1 MKERRSPRTRP
12 ARSRDAAP
20 PRALDKFDCYEIAV
34 QDPQRTVR
42 FLHALHGG
50 RPCAFRED
58 FAGGGALCRAWV
70 EFVPQGRAVAVDKDP
85 TPLRRLEGV
94 ERVER
99 RVADVLKASDRAD
112 IIAALNFPI
121 GYWHQ
126 RADLLRYLRLSLRR
140 LNRGGVFVADLYGG
154 RDAFESLRLKSRIPL
169 PDGARLEYT
178 WEQRT
183 ADPLTGRVTDA
194 LHFTLFP
201 RRGRPRVHR
210 NAFVYD
216 WRLWSIPE
224 LRDALH
230 EAGFRSTE
238 VHDRLGGAIDSDGTL
253 LARPI
258 GVGEALD
265 PNYVAYV
272 AARR

>member
-1 MKERRSPRTRP
+1 MTKRLGAGSKAAGKRAAS
-12 ARSRDAAP
+12 SRQ
-20 PRALDKFDCYEIAV
+20 LDKFDCYEIAV
-34 QDPQRTVR
+34 QDPERTVR
-42 FLHALHGG
+42 FLRALHGG
-50 RPCAFRED
+50 RPRTFRED

-70 EFVPQGRAVAVDKDP
+70 EMAPEGRAIAIDRDR

-94 ERVER
+94 ERVET
-99 RVADVLKASDRAD
+99 RVADVLQAPDRAD
-112 IIAALNFPI
+112 VIAALNFPI
-121 GYWHQ
+121 GYWHE
-126 RADLLRYLRLSLRR
+126 RADLLRYLERTLRR
-140 LNRGGVFVADLYGG
+140 LNRGGIFVADLYGG
-154 RDAFESLRLKSRIPL
+154 RDAYEILRLRSRIPL
-169 PDGARLEYT
+169 PDGGRLEYT

-194 LHFTLFP
+194 LHFAAYP
-201 RRGRPRVHR
+201 KRGRPRVHR

-224 LRDALH
+224 LRDAMH

-272 AARR
+272 VARR